1 MREKPKP
8 TTKLRRSAW
17 VGVIGG
23 WTIALV
29 FAVAAVAAILLRNAA
44 ARHWPA
50 EQQVELF
57 QRDCLNALASSPALA
72 ERMQQFCALFNLARS
87 TAEELMLW
95 LACFLIIVAFL
106 GVAHATFSRQV
117 LKYLHE

>member
-1 MREKPKP
+1 M
-8 TTKLRRSAW
+8 
-17 VGVIGG
+17 GVIGG
-23 WTIALV
+23 WTIALIFTV
-29 FAVAAVAAILLRNAA
+29 MAVATFHLRKTAAL
-44 ARHWPA
+44 HWPA
-50 EQQVELF
+50 EQQVGPF

-106 GVAHATFSRQV
+106 GVAHATFSRQM